1 MELKR
6 EYRNVICIYKITCLV
21 NGKILIGSTTNLYN
35 RVCHYR
41 TDMNKSNPLKH
52 YNKVF
57 YNDLIEYGLSSFVVD
72 IVESYNNISDKDLK
86 NKETYFM
93 NLYDSLNPNKGYNIR
108 QDIDGHCI
116 CADSTREIKR
126 KQTSEQW
133 KLGLR
138 AGHSD
143 KLKNYWK
150 ENNDRRK
157 QQSSIMSANKTKYTY
172 EVYNLKTKELKTNI
186 SYNE

>member
-1 MELKR
+1 
-6 EYRNVICIYKITCLV
+6 
-21 NGKILIGSTTNLYN
+21 
-35 RVCHYR
+35 
-41 TDMNKSNPLKH
+41 
-52 YNKVF
+52 
-57 YNDLIEYGLSSFVVD
+57 
-72 IVESYNNISDKDLK
+72 
-86 NKETYFM
+86 M
-93 NLYDSLNPNKGYNIR
+93 NLYDSINPNKGYNIR

-150 ENNDRRK
+150 DNYDRRK
-157 QQSSIMSANKTKYTY
+157 QKN
-172 EVYNLKTKELKTNI
+172 
-186 SYNE
+186 